1 MSTKRG
7 SIALIMAG
15 VALFAT
21 RVYAAEGGTV
31 EWECKK
37 DGKVIVV
44 SGDNAA
50 AKKADCKQQAGK
62 WSKKQTAGT
71 SKGW

>member
-1 MSTKRG
+1 MSTKLG

-15 VALFAT
+15 VALFTT
-21 RVYAAEGGTV
+21 RVYAAQDGTV

-37 DGKVIVV
+37 DGKVLVV
-44 SGDNAA
+44 SGDDAA

-62 WSKKQTAGT
+62 WVKKQTAGST
-71 SKGW
+71 KGW